1 MKMKAVWSIYAAAVF
16 LATAA
21 AFYKTETA
29 EVFEDKNPKAYLAII
44 IDDFGYGGE
53 GTEEML
59 ALDADITAAVMPF
72 SEKSAQEVEK
82 IKNSGKE
89 MIVHMPME
97 SLTGKKSWVGDKGV
111 FTNMTDE
118 EIHKAVEEAL
128 VIVDGAVGLNNHMG
142 SAIMEN
148 ERCLKA
154 VLDIVKERNLIFID
168 SATTPKSLGKKLS
181 EEKEICFLKRDVFLD
196 STDDIN
202 LVRERLRQAGEK
214 ALKNGR
220 AVAIGHVGPEGGKI
234 TARAIGELKKELEDK
249 GIELVSVSKMK
260 EIYESGEDNNRICP

>member
-1 MKMKAVWSIYAAAVF
+1 MKFRMKAVWSVYAAAVF
-16 LATAA
+16 LFSASV
-21 AFYKTETA
+21 FYREDIQN
-29 EVFEDKNPKAYLAII
+29 VFEEKNPKAYLAII

-53 GTEEML
+53 GTDEML

-97 SLTGKKSWVGDKGV
+97 SLAGKKSWVGDKGV
-111 FTNMTDE
+111 FTNMTDD

-128 VIVDGAVGLNNHMG
+128 EIVDGAVGLNNHMG

-154 VLDIVKERNLIFID
+154 VLDIIKEKNLIFID

-181 EEKEICFLKRDVFLD
+181 EEKGVCFLKRDVFLD

-202 LVRERLRQAGEK
+202 VVRERLRQAENA
-214 ALKNGR
+214 ALKNGT

-234 TARAIGELKKELEDK
+234 TAKAIGELKSKLEEK
-249 GIELVSVSKMK
+249 GIELVTVSEMK
-260 EIYESGEDNNRICP
+260 QIYESRENNN

>member
-1 MKMKAVWSIYAAAVF
+1 MKFRMKAVWSVYAAAVF
-16 LATAA
+16 LFSASV
-21 AFYKTETA
+21 FYREDIQN
-29 EVFEDKNPKAYLAII
+29 VFEEKNPKAYLAII

-53 GTEEML
+53 GTDEML

-111 FTNMTDE
+111 FTNMTDD

-128 VIVDGAVGLNNHMG
+128 EIVDGAVGLNNHMG

-148 ERCLKA
+148 ER
-154 VLDIVKERNLIFID
+154 
-168 SATTPKSLGKKLS
+168 
-181 EEKEICFLKRDVFLD
+181 
-196 STDDIN
+196 
-202 LVRERLRQAGEK
+202 
-214 ALKNGR
+214 
-220 AVAIGHVGPEGGKI
+220 
-234 TARAIGELKKELEDK
+234 
-249 GIELVSVSKMK
+249 
-260 EIYESGEDNNRICP
+260 